1 MKYYLGFDIG
11 GSFVKYGI
19 GLPGVPPL
27 FCDKIPTPTGGL
39 DEFIE
44 CMHELIGSLLIQYGS
59 ENLLGIGIATPGTI
73 DCKSGLL
80 KGVNPNLP
88 WWVDIDPCIVVP
100 PQYRGIALCENDAN
114 LMALAEA
121 FGKKAMVLGITVG
134 TGIGSGYVMD
144 GDIYHGSKGFA
155 LELGHTKVV
164 AEGALCNCGLKGCV
178 EAYSS
183 VTAIR
188 KLAEGIDAKYRFLEL
203 SEIIQAQA
211 QDKALKQGIRQAEE
225 YLALALANA
234 AMTLDPDLIVI
245 GGGAMDA
252 GLYDIGR
259 IRRYFKENT
268 QKSYHHTRIEPAK
281 YGNLAGVMGGIV
293 LAARWASLRSAGVR

>member
-19 GLPGVPPL
+19 GLPGLHPL
-27 FCDKIPTPTGGL
+27 FCDKIPTPIGGL
-39 DEFIE
+39 EEFIG
-44 CMHELIGSLLIQYGS
+44 CMHELIGCLLIEHGR

-88 WWVDIDPCIVVP
+88 WWVEIDPRIVVP
-100 PQYRGIALCENDAN
+100 QKYREIAVCENDAN

-121 FGKKAMVLGITVG
+121 FGKKGMVLGITVG

-164 AEGALCNCGLKGCV
+164 AEGEKCNCGLKGCV
-178 EAYSS
+178 EAYCS
-183 VTAIR
+183 VTAIQ
-188 KLAEGIDAKYRFLEL
+188 KLAVGIDAKYRELAL
-203 SEIIQAQA
+203 SEIIKAQA
-211 QDKALKQGIRQAEE
+211 KDKALKQGIRQAEE

-234 AMTLDPDLIVI
+234 AMILDPDYIVL

-259 IRRYFKENT
+259 IRRHFKENT
-268 QKSYHHTRIEPAK
+268 QKSYHHVKIQPAM
-281 YGNLAGVMGGIV
+281 YGNLAGVRGGIV
-293 LAARWASLRSAGVR
+293 LASSQARK